1 MLVEFSQL
9 KTTMKKYRCIAID
22 DDPLFLEI
30 LEYYIQKVDSLEL
43 IETYNDP
50 TQGAVGV
57 VKHKPD
63 LLFLDIEMPYLDG
76 YETIYTL
83 EQKPK
88 IVIISSHLEYETD
101 LMKIDISKFVRK
113 PLSSPEQL
121 ASIVEEVMGK

>member
-1 MLVEFSQL
+1 
-9 KTTMKKYRCIAID
+9 MKKYRCIAID

-30 LEYYIQKVDSLEL
+30 LEYYIQKVESLEL
-43 IETYNDP
+43 IKTYSNP
-50 TQGAVGV
+50 TEGAVGV

-83 EQKPK
+83 EKKPK

-101 LMKIDISKFVRK
+101 LLKIDVSKFVRK

-121 ASIVEEVMGK
+121 AEIVDEVMNS